1 MRLYPIF
8 SALAVAG
15 LLTGCS
21 ELPGVQYLSRISFLS
36 PYKMDIRQ
44 GNYFDDAM
52 LDKLKTGMTRD
63 QVQFIMGTP
72 LVSDAFDKNRWDYVY
87 TYQHAG
93 KLIANR
99 HVVVYFDQDKV
110 NRIDRSQDYPPV
122 AASVPAPAAPA
133 QPPAVSPA
141 VAPVPAA
148 PAAKG

>member
-1 MRLYPIF
+1 MRLYPIL

-36 PYKMDIRQ
+36 PYKVDIRQ

-52 LDKLKTGMTRD
+52 LDKVKPGMTRD

-87 TYQHAG
+87 SYRHAG
-93 KLIANR
+93 KLVADR

-110 NRIDRSQDYPPV
+110 SRIDRSQDHPPATVPATAAPPANPPV
-122 AASVPAPAAPA
+122 TS
-133 QPPAVSPA
+133 
-141 VAPVPAA
+141 PAA

>member
-36 PYKMDIRQ
+36 PYKVDIRQ

-52 LDKLKTGMTRD
+52 LDKLKPGMTRD

-72 LVSDAFDKNRWDYVY
+72 LVNDAFNTNRWDYVY
-87 TYQHAG
+87 SYRHAG
-93 KLIANR
+93 KIMADR
-99 HVVVYFDQDKV
+99 HVVIYFEQDKLS
-110 NRIDRSQDYPPV
+110 RIDRSQDKPV
-122 AASVPAPAAPA
+122 ADDTAAVAAPAPAPAAA
-133 QPPAVSPA
+133 T
-141 VAPVPAA
+141 
-148 PAAKG
+148 KG